1 MGKSRLAC
9 HRRRPISAS
18 RSGAPTGAEPASRR
32 IVLQPRRTTMK
43 TLHRHLLA
51 AIAAASLAACSSV
64 PLDSQAPVESRT
76 GTTSGTGAGAG
87 GASSSQTRVAPVDVT
102 GTSNVNFTNLP
113 RIVYFDFDSYVVK
126 DQYRPVIEANAKA
139 LTTNRKMHM
148 AVEGHTDDRGS
159 SEYNLALGQRRAEA
173 VVRSL
178 TLLGVD
184 PTQLEAVSF
193 GKERPAMQGENEEAW
208 AKNRRAELASR

>member
-1 MGKSRLAC
+1 
-9 HRRRPISAS
+9 
-18 RSGAPTGAEPASRR
+18 
-32 IVLQPRRTTMK
+32 MK

-64 PLDSQAPVESRT
+64 PLDSQAPVESRN
-76 GTTSGTGAGAG
+76 GTTSAGGAGTPG

-102 GTSNVNFTNLP
+102 GTSNVNFSNLP

-126 DQYRPVIEANAKA
+126 DQYRPVIEVNAKA

-173 VVRSL
+173 VVKSL
-178 TLLGVD
+178 TLLGAD

-193 GKERPAMQGENEEAW
+193 GKERPAVQGENEEAW